1 MKPTTTID
9 DDRPLLVSR
18 DGGVAHLRF
27 NRPKAL
33 NAIDS
38 ATAKA
43 LLAAADEL
51 ARDRS
56 VRAIVLSGAGKGF
69 MAGGDLAQMQA
80 DPSAIAPDIIGP
92 LHAALQKLAA
102 IDAPVIA
109 SVHGVVAGAGVSL
122 MLAADLAI
130 AAEGTRFTLAYLGI
144 GASCD
149 GGASFALPRIVGL
162 RKALEIALLNE
173 PFDAAEALRLS
184 LVNRVVP
191 AAELEAET
199 AKLAQRLGE
208 GPTGAIG
215 RVRRL
220 MRQSFQSDYAAQ
232 LGAEKEAFAASAASN
247 DFAEGVR
254 AFFDKR
260 PARFEGN

>member
-1 MKPTTTID
+1 MN
-9 DDRPLLVSR
+9 DDRPLILR
-18 DGGVAHLRF
+18 REGAVAHLRF
-27 NRPKAL
+27 NRPQSL

-38 ATAKA
+38 AMAKA
-43 LLAAADEL
+43 LLAASDEL
-51 ARDRS
+51 ANDLA
-56 VRAIVLSGAGKGF
+56 VRAVVLSGEGKGF

-80 DPSAIAPDIIGP
+80 DPQAISAQIIDP
-92 LHAALQKLAA
+92 LHAALRKLAS

-122 MLAADLAI
+122 MLAADLAV
-130 AAEGTRFTLAYLGI
+130 AAEGTRFTLAYLNI

-149 GGASFALPRIVGL
+149 GGASFALPRVVGL
-162 RKALEIALLNE
+162 RKALEIALLSE

-191 AAELEAET
+191 AAALEAET
-199 AKLAQRLGE
+199 KKLAQRLAA

-215 RVRRL
+215 RMRRL
-220 MRQSFQSDYAAQ
+220 MRQSSSSDYATQ
-232 LGAEKEAFAASAASN
+232 LDAEKEAFGACAASP
-247 DFAEGVR
+247 DFAEGIR

-260 PARFEGN
+260 PARFEGS